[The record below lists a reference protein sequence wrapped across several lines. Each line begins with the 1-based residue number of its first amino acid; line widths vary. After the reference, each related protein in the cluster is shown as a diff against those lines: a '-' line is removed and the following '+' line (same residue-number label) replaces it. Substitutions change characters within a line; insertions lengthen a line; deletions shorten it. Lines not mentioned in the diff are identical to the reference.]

1 MNRNLKYSCFLV
13 IIIGLIAMNV
23 SYICAQYPTKPI
35 EVVIPYNPGGGS
47 DISART
53 LTKHAE
59 KYFGQPWI
67 VKNIAGGGGVVGCSE
82 VLNSRPDGYTLLWHH
97 TSMNLQYHTGA
108 SDFTWDAFT
117 PIYMAIG
124 MTNNV
129 LIVQNDAHWDTINE
143 MMDFA
148 IENPGQVKLGCAIGS
163 SNHLAMAM
171 WDEAV
176 GGGVLKF
183 VFIGGGDSEQ
193 LTKLLGGF
201 VDCTGISIPQAEDN
215 QEAGKVKILAT
226 IGSERSKFLPDIPTL
241 IESGYD
247 AAVDKDFTVY
257 GPPDLPEDIV
267 DIISD
272 NVKKLT
278 EDEGL
283 VEDLANMRM
292 EATYHDTE
300 TTRERL
306 LAEDVKFYRLA
317 RILGL
322 IQRK

>member
-13 IIIGLIAMNV
+13 IIIGLIVMNV

-47 DISART
+47 DISSRT
-53 LTKHAE
+53 LAKHAE
-59 KYFGQPWI
+59 KYFGQSWI
-67 VKNIAGGGGVVGCSE
+67 IKNIAGGGGVVGCSE

-117 PIYMAIG
+117 PICMAIG
-124 MTNNV
+124 MMNNV
-129 LIVQNDAHWDTINE
+129 LIVQNDARWDTINE

-171 WDEAV
+171 LDEAV

-247 AAVDKDFTVY
+247 AVVDKDFTVY

-292 EATYHDTE
+292 EAIYHDTE

>member
-13 IIIGLIAMNV
+13 IIIGLIVMNV

-47 DISART
+47 DISSRT
-53 LTKHAE
+53 LAKHAE
-59 KYFGQPWI
+59 KYFVQPWI
-67 VKNIAGGGGVVGCSE
+67 IKNIAGGGGVVGCSE

-117 PIYMAIG
+117 PICMAIG
-124 MTNNV
+124 MMNNV
-129 LIVQNDAHWDTINE
+129 LIVQNDARWDTINE

-148 IENPGQVKLGCAIGS
+148 IENPGQVKLGCGIGS

-171 WDEAV
+171 LDEAV

-183 VFIGGGDSEQ
+183 IFIGGGDSEQ

-247 AAVDKDFTVY
+247 AVVDKDFTVY

-292 EATYHDTE
+292 EAIYHDTE